1 MDSDGNEQAQGH
13 LLRRAYTLLME
24 RGSAL
29 ASEELVRH
37 LFGASADGQAGQVWL
52 GLLEQALRR
61 SPLFARR
68 ADGLWRLTAWE
79 AEQTRLS
86 DLEYVVV
93 DVETTGLVAG
103 RHRLIE
109 VAGIRVRA
117 GMQVETFQE
126 LINPCQRLPRF
137 ISAFTGIT
145 QEMVNTAPSAD
156 EVLPSFFSFLDDAPI
171 VGHNVGFDLSFL
183 GYEAVRLGYPLS
195 TDGLDTIRLARRL
208 IPGIRQLKLDTLA
221 RQVGVTVR
229 DRHRALGDAQITL
242 EVFQHLLALAAEQGI
257 ETLAQLREVMQTS
270 PAKRLR
276 LGESVTDRPTG
287 SIYLNP
293 AWRREFPAK
302 PGVYL
307 MKDESGD
314 IIYVGKAK
322 SLKDRLA
329 SYYHQPLGYTRK
341 LDGLL
346 QTVREI
352 EIRVLGSELE
362 ALLVESQL
370 IKQLQP
376 RFNVQLRNYE
386 AYPFIKIDG
395 RPFAR
400 VYATREI
407 HADGGRYFGP
417 FPSSRVVD
425 AALEVV
431 HKLFPVRTCTRS
443 LPPNGPPP
451 VPCMRYHMHRCL
463 APCMGMLD
471 PAAYEPFIEE
481 IVAFLGGE
489 REDLLDRL
497 RQEMW
502 AASARNDFER
512 AAQLRDALKNISQVL
527 VGQRLMTGAVEAN
540 TLLIIYPSAEVG
552 QGEVFLVRH
561 GRLIE
566 QRRVPLSGEDLQ
578 AGLRA
583 VIERAAS
590 LPAPPKRVGKEE
602 VDQINI
608 IARWIHRHS
617 EEHERAFFT
626 LPADLEDAGQ
636 VERFVDQIALAL
648 SQKELSSEEAVPSIP
663 NQENPPCQA

>member
-221 RQVGVTVR
+221 RQVGVMVR

-242 EVFQHLLALAAEQGI
+242 EVFQHLLALAAGQGI
-257 ETLAQLREVMQTS
+257 ETLAQLREIMQRSGASRRTV
-270 PAKRLR
+270 PAA
-276 LGESVTDRPTG
+276 SVIERPTG

-293 AWRREFPAK
+293 AWRREFPAR

-307 MKDESGD
+307 MKDERGEV
-314 IIYVGKAK
+314 IYVGKAK
-322 SLKDRLA
+322 SLKERLA

-341 LDGLL
+341 MDGLL
-346 QTVREI
+346 QEVQEI
-352 EIRVLGSELE
+352 EVRVLGSELE

-386 AYPFIKIDG
+386 AYPFIKIDS
-395 RPFAR
+395 RSYPR

-407 HADGGRYFGP
+407 QADGARYFGP
-417 FPSSRVVD
+417 FQSSRVVD
-425 AALEVV
+425 AALEVI
-431 HKLFPVRTCTRS
+431 HKLFPIRTCTRS
-443 LPPNGPPP
+443 LPPLAPPSE
-451 VPCMRYHMHRCL
+451 PCMRYHLHRCL
-463 APCMGMLD
+463 APCRGDVD
-471 PAAYEPFIEE
+471 PRVYEQWIEQ
-481 IVAFLGGE
+481 ISAFLGGE
-489 REDLLDRL
+489 RDDLLDRL

-512 AAQLRDALKNISQVL
+512 AALLRDALKNITQVL

-540 TLLIIYPSAEVG
+540 NLLIIYPSAETG
-552 QGEVFLVRH
+552 QYEVFLVRH
-561 GRLIE
+561 GRLLA
-566 QRRVPLSGEDLQ
+566 QRRVPAEQEALVAELHALIGY
-578 AGLRA
+578 
-583 VIERAAS
+583 AAT
-590 LPAPPKRVGKEE
+590 LPQPPKRVGKAE
-602 VDQINI
+602 VDQITI

-617 EEHERAFFT
+617 DEQERAFFP
-626 LPADLEDAGQ
+626 LPTNLSAPEEIEQ
-636 VERFVDQIALAL
+636 CIERIMLAL
-648 SQKELSSEEAVPSIP
+648 ERQKVAPG
-663 NQENPPCQA
+663 

>member
-1 MDSDGNEQAQGH
+1 MITHSNGDEQAQGQ

-24 RGSAL
+24 RGAAL
-29 ASEELVRH
+29 ASEELVRL
-37 LFGASADGQAGQVWL
+37 LFGASAAGQAGHVWL

-61 SPLFARR
+61 SPLFAQR

-79 AEQTRLS
+79 AEQTHLA

-109 VAGIRVRA
+109 VAGIHVRA
-117 GMQVETFQE
+117 GMLVETFQE
-126 LINPCQRLPRF
+126 LINPGQRLPRF
-137 ISAFTGIT
+137 ISALTGIT
-145 QEMVNTAPSAD
+145 QEMVNAAPPVD
-156 EVLPSFFSFLDDAPI
+156 EILPSFFAFLDDAPI
-171 VGHNVGFDLSFL
+171 VGHNVGFDLGFL
-183 GYEAVRLGYPLS
+183 GYEAVRLGYPLA

-221 RQVGVTVR
+221 RQVGVVAR

-242 EVFQHLLALAAEQGI
+242 EVFQHLLALAANQGI
-257 ETLAQLREVMQTS
+257 ETLAQLREIMQRQGAARRPAPGASVM
-270 PAKRLR
+270 
-276 LGESVTDRPTG
+276 ERPTG

-293 AWRREFPAK
+293 AWRREFPAQ

-307 MKDESGD
+307 MKDEQGD
-314 IIYVGKAK
+314 VIYVGKAK

-346 QTVREI
+346 QTVQEI

-395 RPFAR
+395 RAYPR
-400 VYATREI
+400 VYATREVQ
-407 HADGGRYFGP
+407 ADGARYFGP
-417 FPSSRVVD
+417 FQSSRVVE
-425 AALEVV
+425 AALEVI
-431 HKLFPVRTCTRS
+431 HKLFPIRTCTRS
-443 LPPNGPPP
+443 LPPQAPPSE
-451 VPCMRYHMHRCL
+451 PCMRYHLHRCL
-463 APCMGMLD
+463 APCRGD
-471 PAAYEPFIEE
+471 VAPTAYDDWIEQ
-481 IVAFLGGE
+481 ISAFLGGE

-502 AASARNDFER
+502 AASSRNDFER
-512 AAQLRDALKNISQVL
+512 AALLRDALKNISQVL

-540 TLLIIYPSAEVG
+540 NLLIIYPSAEAG
-552 QGEVFLVRH
+552 QHELFLVRH
-561 GRLIE
+561 GRLLE
-566 QRRVPLSGEDLQ
+566 QRRAPLEQ
-578 AGLRA
+578 ASLLAALRA
-583 VIERAAS
+583 LVGHAAS
-590 LPAPPKRVGKEE
+590 LPQPPKRVGKAE

-617 EEHERAFFT
+617 DEQQRAFFP
-626 LPADLEDAGQ
+626 LPADLSAPEHI
-636 VERFVDQIALAL
+636 ERFVGQIAASLA
-648 SQKELSSEEAVPSIP
+648 
-663 NQENPPCQA
+663 QAPA

>member
-1 MDSDGNEQAQGH
+1 MQNDGSEPAQGQ
-13 LLRRAYTLLME
+13 LLRRAYAWLTE
-24 RGSAL
+24 RGGPQ

-37 LFGASADGQAGQVWL
+37 LFGASAAGQTGQFWL
-52 GLLEQALRR
+52 GLLEQALRA
-61 SPLFARR
+61 SPLFEQQP
-68 ADGLWRLTAWE
+68 DGLWRLRSWSA
-79 AEQTRLS
+79 AQTRLT

-109 VAGIRVRA
+109 VAGLRVRG
-117 GMQVETFQE
+117 GMVVDAFQQ
-126 LINPCQRLPRF
+126 LINPQHRLPRF

-145 QEMVNTAPSAD
+145 QAMVNAASSVD
-156 EVLPSFFSFLDDAPI
+156 EVLPAFFAFLDDAPI
-171 VGHNVGFDLSFL
+171 VGHNVGFDLGFL
-183 GYEAVRLGYPLS
+183 GYEAVRLGYPLA

-208 IPGIRQLKLDTLA
+208 IPGIRHLKLDTLA
-221 RQVGVTVR
+221 RQVGVVVR

-257 ETLAQLREVMQTS
+257 ETLAQLREMMQSS

-276 LGESVTDRPTG
+276 PGESVTDRPTG

-431 HKLFPVRTCTRS
+431 HKLFPIRTCTRG
-443 LPPNGPPP
+443 LPPHAPPSE
-451 VPCMRYHMHRCL
+451 PCMRYHMHRCL
-463 APCMGMLD
+463 APCRGDVD
-471 PAAYEPFIEE
+471 PGAYDEMMEPI
-481 IVAFLGGE
+481 IAFLGGE

-512 AAQLRDALKNISQVL
+512 AASLRDALKSISQVL

-540 TLLIIYPSAEVG
+540 NLLIAYPSAEAG
-552 QGEVFLVRH
+552 QGEIFLVRH
-561 GRLIE
+561 GRLVE
-566 QRRVPLSGEDLQ
+566 QRRLPLDGEGLLT
-578 AGLRA
+578 GLRA
-583 VIERAAS
+583 LVELAAS

-617 EEHERAFFT
+617 DEHERAFFS
-626 LPADLEDAGQ
+626 LPTDLQDAEQIEQFVGQ
-636 VERFVDQIALAL
+636 IVLAL
-648 SQKELSSEEAVPSIP
+648 SQPLE
-663 NQENPPCQA
+663 QAEG

>member
-1 MDSDGNEQAQGH
+1 MTAASDGSEPAQGQ
-13 LLRRAYTLLME
+13 LLRRAYTWLAE
-24 RGSAL
+24 QGTAQASA
-29 ASEELVRH
+29 ELVRQ

-52 GLLEQALRR
+52 GLLEQALLG
-61 SPLFARR
+61 SPLFEQQ
-68 ADGLWRLTAWE
+68 ADGRWGLKSWGA
-79 AEQTRLS
+79 AQTRLA

-93 DVETTGLVAG
+93 DVETSGLVAG

-109 VAGIRVRA
+109 VAGLRVCS
-117 GMQVETFQE
+117 GMVVDAFQQ
-126 LINPCQRLPRF
+126 LINPEHRLPRF

-145 QEMVNTAPSAD
+145 QEMVNAASPAD
-156 EVLPSFFSFLDDAPI
+156 EVLPAFFAFLDDAPI
-171 VGHNVGFDLSFL
+171 VGHNVGFDLGFL
-183 GYEAVRLGYPLS
+183 GYEAVRLGYPLA

-208 IPGIRQLKLDTLA
+208 IPGIRHLKLDALA
-221 RQVGVTVR
+221 RQVGVVVR
-229 DRHRALGDAQITL
+229 DRHRALGDARITQ

-257 ETLAQLREVMQTS
+257 ETLAQLREIMQRS
-270 PAKRLR
+270 GAGRR
-276 LGESVTDRPTG
+276 SVPGASTLDRPTG

-293 AWRREFPAK
+293 AWRREFPAR

-307 MKDESGD
+307 MKDEQGEV
-314 IIYVGKAK
+314 IYVGKAK
-322 SLKDRLA
+322 SLKERLA

-346 QTVREI
+346 QEVQEI
-352 EIRVLGSELE
+352 EVRVLGSELE

-395 RPFAR
+395 RPYPR
-400 VYATREI
+400 VYATREV
-407 HADGGRYFGP
+407 HADGARYFGP
-417 FPSSRVVD
+417 FQSSRVVE

-431 HKLFPVRTCTRS
+431 HKLFPIRSCTRS
-443 LPPNGPPP
+443 LPPHAPPSE
-451 VPCMRYHMHRCL
+451 PCMRYHLHRCL
-463 APCMGMLD
+463 APCRGNVD
-471 PAAYEPFIEE
+471 AALYEGLIEQ
-481 IVAFLGGE
+481 ISAFLGGE
-489 REDLLDRL
+489 REDLLERL

-512 AAQLRDALKNISQVL
+512 AASLRDALKNISQVL

-540 TLLIIYPSAEVG
+540 NLLIIYPSAEAG

-566 QRRVPLSGEDLQ
+566 QRRLPLVGDGLL

-583 VIERAAS
+583 LVERAAS

-617 EEHERAFFT
+617 EEHERAFFS
-626 LPADLEDAGQ
+626 LPTDLQGSEQ
-636 VERFVDQIALAL
+636 IERFVGRVALAL
-648 SQKELSSEEAVPSIP
+648 GQTLGEAG
-663 NQENPPCQA
+663 A

>member
-1 MDSDGNEQAQGH
+1 MAMQSNGSEPVQGQ
-13 LLRRAYTLLME
+13 LLRRAHLWLTE
-24 RGSAL
+24 RGTAQTT
-29 ASEELVRH
+29 EDLVRQ
-37 LFGASADGQAGQVWL
+37 LFGASAGGQAGKIWL
-52 GLLEQALRR
+52 GLLEQVLRS
-61 SPLFARR
+61 SPLFVQG
-68 ADGLWRLTAWE
+68 ADGLWRLRAWE
-79 AEQTRLS
+79 AAQTRLA

-109 VAGIRVRA
+109 VAGLRVRA
-117 GMQVETFQE
+117 GMIVDAFQQ
-126 LINPCQRLPRF
+126 LINPGTRLPRF
-137 ISAFTGIT
+137 ISAFTSIT
-145 QEMVNTAPSAD
+145 QEMVNAAPPVD
-156 EVLPSFFSFLDDAPI
+156 EVLPAFFAFLDDAPI

-183 GYEAVRLGYPLS
+183 GYEAVRLGYPLA

-221 RQVGVTVR
+221 RQVGVVVR
-229 DRHRALGDAQITL
+229 DRHRALGDARITQ

-257 ETLAQLREVMQTS
+257 ESLAQLREIMQRSGSSRRPVPGAST
-270 PAKRLR
+270 L
-276 LGESVTDRPTG
+276 DRPTG

-293 AWRREFPAK
+293 AWRREFPAR

-307 MKDESGD
+307 MKDERGEV
-314 IIYVGKAK
+314 IYVGKAK
-322 SLKDRLA
+322 SLKERLA

-346 QTVREI
+346 ELVQEI

-386 AYPFIKIDG
+386 AYPFIKVDG
-395 RPFAR
+395 RPYPR
-400 VYATREI
+400 VYATREV
-407 HADGGRYFGP
+407 HADGARYFGP
-417 FPSSRVVD
+417 FQSRRVVE
-425 AALEVV
+425 AALEGV
-431 HKLFPVRTCTRS
+431 HKLFPIRTCTRS
-443 LPPNGPPP
+443 LPPQAEPSE
-451 VPCMRYHMHRCL
+451 PCMRYHLHRCL
-463 APCMGMLD
+463 APCRGDVD
-471 PAAYEPFIEE
+471 PAAYEDVMEQI
-481 IVAFLGGE
+481 IAFLGGE

-512 AAQLRDALKNISQVL
+512 AAALRDALKNISQVL
-527 VGQRLMTGAVEAN
+527 VGQRLVSGAVEAN
-540 TLLIIYPSAEVG
+540 NLLIIYPSAEAG
-552 QGEVFLVRH
+552 QAEVFLVRH
-561 GRLIE
+561 GRLAE
-566 QRRVPLSGEDLQ
+566 QRRLPLAGEDLL

-583 VIERAAS
+583 LVELAAG

-617 EEHERAFFT
+617 DEQERAFFA
-626 LPADLEDAGQ
+626 LPADLGDAEQIGH
-636 VERFVDQIALAL
+636 FVDQIALAL
-648 SQKELSSEEAVPSIP
+648 AQPAARAEE
-663 NQENPPCQA
+663 C

>member
-1 MDSDGNEQAQGH
+1 MTQNDGSEPAQGQ
-13 LLRRAYTLLME
+13 LLRRAYSWLME
-24 RGSAL
+24 RGEAQTSEAL
-29 ASEELVRH
+29 VQH
-37 LFGASADGQAGQVWL
+37 LFGASAGGQAGKIWL
-52 GLLEQALRR
+52 GLLEQALRG
-61 SPLFARR
+61 SPLFTQR
-68 ADGLWRLTAWE
+68 ADGFWRLRAWE
-79 AEQTRLS
+79 AEQTRLT

-109 VAGIRVRA
+109 VAGLRVRA
-117 GMQVETFQE
+117 GMVVDAFQQ
-126 LINPCQRLPRF
+126 LVNPGHHLPRF

-145 QEMVNTAPSAD
+145 QAMVNAASPVD
-156 EVLPSFFSFLDDAPI
+156 EVLPGFFAFLDDAPI
-171 VGHNVGFDLSFL
+171 VGHNVGFDLGFL
-183 GYEAVRLGYPLS
+183 GYEAVRLGYPLA

-208 IPGIRQLKLDTLA
+208 MPGIRHLKLDALA
-221 RQVGVTVR
+221 RQVGVVVR
-229 DRHRALGDAQITL
+229 DRHRALGDARITQ
-242 EVFQHLLALAAEQGI
+242 EIFQHLLALAADQGI
-257 ETLAQLREVMQTS
+257 ETLAQLREIMQRS
-270 PAKRLR
+270 GSSRRAAPGVSML
-276 LGESVTDRPTG
+276 DRPTG
-287 SIYLNP
+287 GIYLNP
-293 AWRREFPAK
+293 AWRREFPAR

-307 MKDESGD
+307 MKDDQGEV
-314 IIYVGKAK
+314 IYVGKAK

-346 QTVREI
+346 ELVREI

-395 RPFAR
+395 RPYPR
-400 VYATREI
+400 VYATREV
-407 HADGGRYFGP
+407 HADGARYFGP
-417 FPSSRVVD
+417 FQSRRVVE
-425 AALEVV
+425 AALEVI
-431 HKLFPVRTCTRS
+431 HKLFPIRTCTRS
-443 LPPNGPPP
+443 LPPQAAPSE
-451 VPCMRYHMHRCL
+451 PCMRYHLHRCL
-463 APCMGMLD
+463 APCRGDVD
-471 PAAYEPFIEE
+471 PAAYESWMEQI
-481 IVAFLGGE
+481 IAFLGGE

-512 AAQLRDALKNISQVL
+512 AASLRDALKNISQVL
-527 VGQRLMTGAVEAN
+527 VGQRLVTGAVEAN
-540 TLLIIYPSAEVG
+540 NLLIIYPSAEAG

-561 GRLIE
+561 GRLVE
-566 QRRVPLSGEDLQ
+566 QRRMPLSGEGLQ

-583 VIERAAS
+583 LIERAAS

-626 LPADLEDAGQ
+626 LPSDLEDAGQ
-636 VERFVDQIALAL
+636 VGRFIEQIALAL
-648 SQKELSSEEAVPSIP
+648 SQAAD
-663 NQENPPCQA
+663 QAGA

>member
-1 MDSDGNEQAQGH
+1 MATQHDGNELAQGQ
-13 LLRRAYTLLME
+13 LLRRAYTWLME
-24 RGSAL
+24 RGEPQGSA
-29 ASEELVRH
+29 ELVRH
-37 LFGASADGQAGQVWL
+37 LLGASADGQAGQVWL
-52 GLLEQALRR
+52 GLLEQALRG
-61 SPLFARR
+61 SPLFEQQD
-68 ADGLWRLTAWE
+68 DGLWRLRAWE
-79 AEQTRLS
+79 AEQTRLA

-109 VAGIRVRA
+109 AAGLRVRG
-117 GMQVETFQE
+117 GMVVDAFQQ
-126 LINPCQRLPRF
+126 LINPGTRLPRF

-145 QEMVNTAPSAD
+145 QEMVNAAAPVD
-156 EVLPSFFSFLDDAPI
+156 EVLPAFFAFLDDAPI

-183 GYEAVRLGYPLS
+183 GYEAVRLGYPLA

-208 IPGIRQLKLDTLA
+208 IPGIRGLKLDALA
-221 RQVGVTVR
+221 RHVGVVVR
-229 DRHRALGDAQITL
+229 DRHRALGDARITL
-242 EVFQHLLALAAEQGI
+242 EVFQHLLALAADQGI
-257 ETLAQLREVMQTS
+257 ETLAQLREIMQRS
-270 PAKRLR
+270 GSSRRAAPGASAL
-276 LGESVTDRPTG
+276 ERPTG

-293 AWRREFPAK
+293 AWRREFPTR

-307 MKDESGD
+307 MKDERGEV
-314 IIYVGKAK
+314 IYVGKAK

-346 QTVREI
+346 QLVQEI

-386 AYPFIKIDG
+386 AYPFIKVDG
-395 RPFAR
+395 RPYPR
-400 VYATREI
+400 VYATREV
-407 HADGGRYFGP
+407 HADGARYFGP
-417 FPSSRVVD
+417 FQSRRVVE
-425 AALEVV
+425 AALEVI
-431 HKLFPVRTCTRS
+431 HKLFPIRTCTRS
-443 LPPNGPPP
+443 LPPQALPSE
-451 VPCMRYHMHRCL
+451 PCMRYHMHRCL
-463 APCMGMLD
+463 APCRGDVD
-471 PAAYEPFIEE
+471 PAAYEAQMEQI
-481 IVAFLGGE
+481 IAFLGGE

-512 AAQLRDALKNISQVL
+512 AAMLRDALRSISQVL
-527 VGQRLMTGAVEAN
+527 VGQRLVTGAVEAN
-540 TLLIIYPSAEVG
+540 NLLIIYPSAEEG

-561 GRLIE
+561 GRLVE
-566 QRRVPLSGEDLQ
+566 QRRVPLAEEELRS
-578 AGLRA
+578 GLRA
-583 VIERAAS
+583 MVDLAAS

-617 EEHERAFFT
+617 EEHERAFFS
-626 LPADLEDAGQ
+626 LPADLQNPEEI
-636 VERFVDQIALAL
+636 ERFVAQVARALGVNRA
-648 SQKELSSEEAVPSIP
+648 SV
-663 NQENPPCQA
+663 

>member
-1 MDSDGNEQAQGH
+1 MLIQHEHDGNEQAQGQ

-24 RGSAL
+24 RGAAL

-37 LFGASADGQAGQVWL
+37 LFGASTEGQAGQVWL

-126 LINPCQRLPRF
+126 LINPGQRLPRF

-145 QEMVNTAPSAD
+145 QEMVNAALPVD
-156 EVLPSFFSFLDDAPI
+156 EVLPSFFTFLDDAPI

-195 TDGLDTIRLARRL
+195 TDGLDTIKLARRL

-221 RQVGVTVR
+221 RQVGVVVR

-242 EVFQHLLALAAEQGI
+242 EVFQHLLALAAGQGI
-257 ETLAQLREVMQTS
+257 ETLAQLREIMQRSGASRRTVPAASVM
-270 PAKRLR
+270 
-276 LGESVTDRPTG
+276 ERPTG

-293 AWRREFPAK
+293 AWRREFPAR

-307 MKDESGD
+307 MKDKDGEV
-314 IIYVGKAK
+314 IYVGKAK
-322 SLKDRLA
+322 SLKERLA

-341 LDGLL
+341 MDGLL
-346 QTVREI
+346 QEVREI

-386 AYPFIKIDG
+386 AYPFIKIDS
-395 RPFAR
+395 RSYPR

-407 HADGGRYFGP
+407 QADGARYFGP
-417 FPSSRVVD
+417 FQSSRVVE
-425 AALEVV
+425 AALEVI
-431 HKLFPVRTCTRS
+431 HKLFPIRTCTRS
-443 LPPNGPPP
+443 LPPLAPPSE
-451 VPCMRYHMHRCL
+451 PCMRYHLHRCL
-463 APCMGMLD
+463 APCRGDVD
-471 PAAYEPFIEE
+471 PGEYEQWIEQ
-481 IVAFLGGE
+481 ISAFLGGK
-489 REDLLDRL
+489 RDDLLDRL

-512 AAQLRDALKNISQVL
+512 AALLRDALKNITQVL

-540 TLLIIYPSAEVG
+540 NLLIIYPSAEMG
-552 QGEVFLVRH
+552 QHEVFLVRH
-561 GRLIE
+561 GRLLA
-566 QRRVPLSGEDLQ
+566 QRRVPAEREALLAE
-578 AGLRA
+578 LRA
-583 VIERAAS
+583 LIEHAAA
-590 LPAPPKRVGKEE
+590 LPQPPKRVGKAE

-617 EEHERAFFT
+617 EEQERAFFP
-626 LPADLEDAGQ
+626 LPANLSAPEEIEHWI
-636 VERFVDQIALAL
+636 ERIILAL
-648 SQKELSSEEAVPSIP
+648 ERHEVSPE
-663 NQENPPCQA
+663 